1 MKKFKFIFTFVAIV
15 SALGALAQEE
25 PVKEIKLKE
34 QLNPV
39 YTGVTS
45 LTFSPDTRGA
55 GLGDIGAATTP
66 DCFSQYWNPAK
77 YAFTDSNTRYN
88 IGAAGLF
95 SLDNQDGNLNIV
107 GYARLGESER
117 FTVSASYN
125 NYFLGKI
132 PTEQK
137 SDSISPSEF
146 YVDLA
151 CTYRFSR
158 SFSGAIAL
166 RYIKSGLQYYYNTDE
181 PSGSAFAA
189 DLALYYHKVSE
200 SGRIF
205 GLGLNLSN
213 IGSKISYDGGATK
226 QFIPA
231 NLRIGAS
238 LQLPFGDR
246 REGYEEHSLMF
257 SIDVNKRMTPT
268 LPTYTDYMKQEYP
281 NYGPEDLTFYKEYQG
296 WLHDSGYT
304 NMSSIAGIFKSF
316 GDAPGGFAD
325 ELKEIYGGIGME
337 YKYMNWLSIRGG
349 YHYENGLQ
357 WNHSYASVG
366 AGIRLG
372 SIKVDAA
379 YAFGTSDDCPF
390 NNTVRLSATFDLA
403 NYNNPLGE

>member
-1 MKKFKFIFTFVAIV
+1 MRKFKFIFTFVAIV

-158 SFSGAIAL
+158 SF
-166 RYIKSGLQYYYNTDE
+166 RE
-181 PSGSAFAA
+181 P
-189 DLALYYHKVSE
+189 
-200 SGRIF
+200 
-205 GLGLNLSN
+205 
-213 IGSKISYDGGATK
+213 
-226 QFIPA
+226 
-231 NLRIGAS
+231 
-238 LQLPFGDR
+238 
-246 REGYEEHSLMF
+246 
-257 SIDVNKRMTPT
+257 
-268 LPTYTDYMKQEYP
+268 
-281 NYGPEDLTFYKEYQG
+281 
-296 WLHDSGYT
+296 LHCVT
-304 NMSSIAGIFKSF
+304 
-316 GDAPGGFAD
+316 
-325 ELKEIYGGIGME
+325 
-337 YKYMNWLSIRGG
+337 
-349 YHYENGLQ
+349 
-357 WNHSYASVG
+357 
-366 AGIRLG
+366 
-372 SIKVDAA
+372 
-379 YAFGTSDDCPF
+379 
-390 NNTVRLSATFDLA
+390 
-403 NYNNPLGE
+403 